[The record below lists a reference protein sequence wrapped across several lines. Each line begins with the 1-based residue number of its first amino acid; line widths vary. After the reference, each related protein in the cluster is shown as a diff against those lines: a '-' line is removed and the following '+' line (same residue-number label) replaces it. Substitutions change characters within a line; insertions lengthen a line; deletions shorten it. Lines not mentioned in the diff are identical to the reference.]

1 MEWIL
6 KNFRFFFLILV
17 LPFHSASATSTQSDE
32 KIALQHFTAKEASL
46 DELDNARGREGI
58 DITALNNL
66 DVSATLTGNTA
77 NNNLTGTN
85 MIDASAFTGAS
96 GMFSVIQNTGNN
108 VIIQDSTIV
117 NVTILP

>member
-6 KNFRFFFLILV
+6 KNIRFLV
-17 LPFHSASATSTQSDE
+17 LTLALPFHSASASSTQ
-32 KIALQHFTAKEASL
+32 TAESTASPLSSAETASL
-46 DELDNARGREGI
+46 NELDNARGREGI

-77 NNNLTGTN
+77 SNNLTGTN
-85 MIDASAFTGAS
+85 IIDATAFTGAS